1 MGDEQMAFWKKIGD
15 FFTGKSANDDK
26 PKKTIVVVARDSNVP
41 NQKQVDKMMNL
52 SKILSKD
59 NIVLNVEA
67 DTKEKTLKYLAN
79 FAYHLDNNVDSEAVY
94 GKLLMRENESS
105 TVLGE
110 GVVMPHVQ
118 DESINKLKMI
128 VLKLQQPIIWDDQK
142 STDMVLALLG
152 PDPEVNYEH
161 VPYMSTIARLLLR
174 KDFIVTLKSASTK
187 EIIFKLFENS

>member
-1 MGDEQMAFWKKIGD
+1 MAFWKKISN
-15 FFTGKSANDDK
+15 FFTGKSADEDK

-41 NQKQVDKMMNL
+41 NQKQVDKMMDL
-52 SKILSKD
+52 SKILSED
-59 NIVLNVEA
+59 SIVLDVEA
-67 DTKEKTLKYLAN
+67 DTKEKVLKYLAN
-79 FAYHLDNNVDSEAVY
+79 FAQQLDNKIDSEAVY

-105 TVLGE
+105 TALGK
-110 GVVMPHVQ
+110 GIVMPHVQ
-118 DESINKLKMI
+118 DESVTKLKMY

-142 STDMVLALLG
+142 STDVILALLG
-152 PDPEVNYEH
+152 PDPEANYEH

>member
-15 FFTGKSANDDK
+15 FFTGKSADENK

-41 NQKQVDKMMNL
+41 NQKQVDKMMDL
-52 SKILSKD
+52 SKILSED
-59 NIVLNVEA
+59 SIVLDVEA
-67 DTKEKTLKYLAN
+67 DTREKVLKYLAN
-79 FAYHLDNNVDSEAVY
+79 FAQQLDNKIDSEAVY

-105 TVLGE
+105 TALGK
-110 GVVMPHVQ
+110 GIVMPHVQ
-118 DESINKLKMI
+118 DESVTKLKMY

-142 STDMVLALLG
+142 STDVILALLG
-152 PDPEVNYEH
+152 PDPEANYEH